1 MKTIN
6 HNDWTL
12 HNKLK
17 TSILIEPS
25 AETNYLIGKFYDYN
39 SFKLALFYYRLE
51 GNVLYGACFNERY

>member
-1 MKTIN
+1 MKTISN
-6 HNDWTL
+6 YWIWYNNWL
-12 HNKLK
+12 P
-17 TSILIEPS
+17 SVLIEPS

>member
-6 HNDWTL
+6 SDEWTL

-17 TSILIEPS
+17 ASMLIEPS

-51 GNVLYGACFNERY
+51 RNVLYGACLNERY

>member
-1 MKTIN
+1 MKIIIC
-6 HNDWTL
+6 DEWTL

-17 TSILIEPS
+17 ASMLIEPS
-25 AETNYLIGKFYDYN
+25 AETNYLIGKFYNYN

>member
-6 HNDWTL
+6 YNDWAL

-51 GNVLYGACFNERY
+51 GNVLYGARFNERY